1 MCEDEQAALTTHTK
15 RIRAAHQDAV
25 TRLINQMDEAL
36 LTADVGR
43 LKQLRQSL
51 KNKIDILSKLDEELL
66 LSVGEEELDYEIEQ
80 ADIVRERA
88 ELTIIGL
95 DEALIKISKR
105 SEKRSPLR
113 RRSPS
118 SSSPEG
124 GEHPGLSC
132 HTLATNGDEQDMLPS
147 CQPHKTTSEPLSILP
162 QFGAHIPTS
171 VTPFSLSPSWTYTF
185 PSMST
190 VHEALPT
197 HTTVSSVSGTHLP
210 SSSIGLLP
218 CAS

>member
-1 MCEDEQAALTTHTK
+1 MTLISCVHDEQAAFTTRTK
-15 RIRAAHQDAV
+15 RIRTAHRGAV

-88 ELTIIGL
+88 ELAIIGL
-95 DEALIKISKR
+95 DEALTKISKR

-132 HTLATNGDEQDMLPS
+132 HSLATNGDEPDMLPS

-162 QFGAHIPTS
+162 QFGTHIPTS
-171 VTPFSLSPSWTYTF
+171 VTPFSLDCSLVHQDN
-185 PSMST
+185 T
-190 VHEALPT
+190 V
-197 HTTVSSVSGTHLP
+197 VSLCCLCV
-210 SSSIGLLP
+210 LLI
-218 CAS
+218 